1 MGKKILVVD
10 DEADILKVVSFRLA
24 KKGYEVL
31 EATDGPEALE
41 IIKNKKPD
49 LVLLDLAL
57 PTMSGYEVCKK
68 VKEDEK
74 LKHIPILF
82 LTAIHVDDIQKKM
95 KGYRADG
102 YLIKPF
108 EPEDMIKK
116 VEKFIRR

>member
-31 EATDGPEALE
+31 EATDGPEALDV
-41 IIKNKKPD
+41 IRNKKPD

-82 LTAIHVDDIQKKM
+82 LTASHVDDIQKKM
-95 KGYRADG
+95 KGYKADG
-102 YLIKPF
+102 CLVKPF
-108 EPEDMIKK
+108 EPEDMLKK
-116 VEKFIRR
+116 VEKFIGR